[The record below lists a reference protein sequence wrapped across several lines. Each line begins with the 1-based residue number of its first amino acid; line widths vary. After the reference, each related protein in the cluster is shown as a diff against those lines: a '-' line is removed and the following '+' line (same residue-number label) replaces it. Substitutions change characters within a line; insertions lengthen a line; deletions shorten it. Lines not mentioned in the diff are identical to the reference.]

1 MAVASL
7 TVESAKPMRKTSRR
21 WPLGVARADACCFAF
36 TKTAACARDDD
47 DMTSLRFDDGG
58 CAAMTPAR
66 CEAFRASLMSF
77 RHFVISSS
85 KPRSG
90 EVICHLSF
98 VICLNAKRYQARAI
112 NALRTRSK
120 VFQNAASCVVAKL
133 MRISGLG
140 CRLAWNSAPGASR

>member
-77 RHFVISSS
+77 RH
-85 KPRSG
+85 RSRAAAK
-90 EVICHLSF
+90 SF

>member
-47 DMTSLRFDDGG
+47 DMTSLRFDAGG

-77 RHFVISSS
+77 RHFVI
-85 KPRSG
+85 
-90 EVICHLSF
+90 E
-98 VICLNAKRYQARAI
+98 
-112 NALRTRSK
+112 
-120 VFQNAASCVVAKL
+120 AAQ
-133 MRISGLG
+133 R
-140 CRLAWNSAPGASR
+140 